1 MPRPD
6 AKGDCEMVTPVVSHS
21 ADDLLGRMRGV
32 LAGEGIETVLATAR
46 TLTFTAAA
54 AYWDSLLASRG
65 RAGALPFRYLPSD
78 IMLVG
83 VPGWAGEMATAVG
96 AGCSELDCA
105 EAGYRMGSLYTGL
118 MPDAVRATL
127 GAYYTRPALCE
138 RLLDMVTAAGVD
150 WATARVL
157 DPACGGGAF
166 LSPVAKRMM
175 DNLAGCDPENRLSS
189 VESRLRGLELD
200 PFASWLSQ
208 VLLDASLVDTC
219 LGAGRL
225 PGWVVT
231 VCDALEAEPEGRGF
245 DLVVGKSSIWSC
257 EAETGSEGK
266 VCPQPVRA
274 REFVRRVH
282 RLGVAFREVEWSG
295 GIRDADQL
303 LGGCLLQ
310 GAARHAGS
318 GNLVGR
324 HRLDDGSP
332 WGV

>member
-21 ADDLLGRMRGV
+21 ADDLLGRMRSV
-32 LAGEGIETVLATAR
+32 SAGEGIETVLATAR
-46 TLTFTAAA
+46 TLTFTAAV

-118 MPDAVRATL
+118 MPDAVRAML

-138 RLLDMVTAAGVD
+138 SLLDMVTAAGVD

-166 LSPVAKRMM
+166 LSPVAKRML
-175 DNLAGCDPENRLSS
+175 DSLAGCDAENRLSS
-189 VESRLRGLELD
+189 VESRLQGLELD

-208 VLLDASLVDTC
+208 VMLDTALVDTC

-225 PGWVVT
+225 PGCVVA
-231 VCDALEAEPEGRGF
+231 VCDALEAEPEGLGF
-245 DLVVGKSSIWSC
+245 DLVVGNPPM
-257 EAETGSEGK
+257 
-266 VCPQPVRA
+266 VV
-274 REFVRRVH
+274 
-282 RLGVAFREVEWSG
+282 
-295 GIRDADQL
+295 
-303 LGGCLLQ
+303 
-310 GAARHAGS
+310 
-318 GNLVGR
+318 
-324 HRLDDGSP
+324 
-332 WGV
+332 